1 MWSDGP
7 AARAGLKAGD
17 RITQIDT
24 HEVASA
30 SDLMFV
36 LTMGKPGQQA
46 KITYVREGKT
56 FTVTAIYG
64 APRARK

>member
-1 MWSDGP
+1 
-7 AARAGLKAGD
+7 
-17 RITQIDT
+17 
-24 HEVASA
+24 
-30 SDLMFV
+30 MFV